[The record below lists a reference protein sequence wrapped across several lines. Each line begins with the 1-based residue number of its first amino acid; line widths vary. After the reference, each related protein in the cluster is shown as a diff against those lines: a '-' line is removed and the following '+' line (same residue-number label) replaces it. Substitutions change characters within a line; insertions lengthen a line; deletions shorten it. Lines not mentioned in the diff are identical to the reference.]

1 MLDRHSIQLDLE
13 THQGL
18 HRLTAATLTHIAAK
32 SLFVRI
38 LRNSHHLTSDTKT
51 HWAVWLSCT
60 FSVGFI
66 GWLFA
71 EAIPFFGQ
79 LISLIG
85 SICFGPI
92 SIMAPALMW
101 FSMNPG
107 AIRQGMKKKLGF
119 VIHIIF
125 FIIGAFVTVGGT

>member
-1 MLDRHSIQLDLE
+1 M
-13 THQGL
+13 
-18 HRLTAATLTHIAAK
+18 THIAAK

-38 LRNSHHLTSDTKT
+38 LRDSRHLTSDTKT

-60 FSVGFI
+60 FLVGFI
-66 GWLFA
+66 GWLLA

-85 SICFGPI
+85 SLCFGPI

-101 FSMNPG
+101 FSLNPG
-107 AIRQGMKKKLGF
+107 AFKGAMKKKLGAGL
-119 VIHIIF
+119 HALF
-125 FIIGAFVTVGGT
+125 FIVGAFVTVAGT